1 MKLAY
6 DLHIHSCLSP
16 CGHEDMTPNNIMN
29 MAKIKSLDLVAITD
43 HNCGKNVAACTKLG
57 DDLDILV
64 LPGMEVQ
71 TREEVHMLTYF
82 DSIETLNAFEKQLES
97 YRMKIPNRPDRFG
110 HQWVMDDQDHIIEEY
125 PYALILSLDLSIDE
139 LSDLVLKYEGIL
151 VPAHINKGSNS
162 LLTNLGFIP
171 PNLKFDYIEIF
182 NQSPYPE
189 ALIETYGVLSNSD
202 AHSLEKI
209 NEAEYFMD
217 VESRSLESVIK
228 YLKRKDK

>member
-1 MKLAY
+1 
-6 DLHIHSCLSP
+6 
-16 CGHEDMTPNNIMN
+16 
-29 MAKIKSLDLVAITD
+29 
-43 HNCGKNVAACTKLG
+43 
-57 DDLDILV
+57 
-64 LPGMEVQ
+64 
-71 TREEVHMLTYF
+71 
-82 DSIETLNAFEKQLES
+82 
-97 YRMKIPNRPDRFG
+97 
-110 HQWVMDDQDHIIEEY
+110 
-125 PYALILSLDLSIDE
+125 LDLSIDE